1 MPSCF
6 AYTPCCL
13 APGSSQ
19 PIPWKLTTEVLAA
32 VLTHSLCGTGT
43 LLVVQFFLFGWVE
56 GKRWMDYRKPGSQAE
71 PGSFLGL
78 EGAFK
83 SQSNG
88 YPGGIFFDPLGF
100 SRYLDLFS
108 GNHCVVFRSSM
119 LLGGNWE
126 NWVIMY
132 LWHFTVGSFVFDF
145 SPLQTSKPCILSL
158 DDP

>member
-1 MPSCF
+1 MWG
-6 AYTPCCL
+6 L
-13 APGSSQ
+13 
-19 PIPWKLTTEVLAA
+19 I
-32 VLTHSLCGTGT
+32 SLLLCNAGT

-100 SRYLDLFS
+100 SRY
-108 GNHCVVFRSSM
+108 M
-119 LLGGNWE
+119 LLPFFAHRLCGAAP
-126 NWVIMY
+126 
-132 LWHFTVGSFVFDF
+132 T
-145 SPLQTSKPCILSL
+145 T
-158 DDP
+158 

>member
-1 MPSCF
+1 MHSCF
-6 AYTPCCL
+6 
-13 APGSSQ
+13 
-19 PIPWKLTTEVLAA
+19 
-32 VLTHSLCGTGT
+32 CGTGT

-100 SRYLDLFS
+100 SRYLHLVVLQALWPATTATGSCTVLYLHTFAMNVS
-108 GNHCVVFRSSM
+108 VAWLNHSK
-119 LLGGNWE
+119 
-126 NWVIMY
+126 VIKN
-132 LWHFTVGSFVFDF
+132 TVGMFSRYVTHIDLQKIGTCGPLTCVTVQSCASDF
-145 SPLQTSKPCILSL
+145 S
-158 DDP
+158 